1 MDSGISTV
9 RNLLY
14 IVLVLAILSIFANVY
29 LGMQLSKNSDELVG
43 FGLLLDEQM
52 KKNVVGQ
59 SEQLQLK
66 MDQIHLDMAGM
77 DAKMQKS
84 EDEFLKT
91 KLPNAMDSYFRT
103 RMPMIERQAM
113 KQIPH

>member
-43 FGLLLDEQM
+43 FGQLLDEQM
-52 KKNVVGQ
+52 KKNVVG
-59 SEQLQLK
+59 SR
-66 MDQIHLDMAGM
+66 
-77 DAKMQKS
+77 
-84 EDEFLKT
+84 
-91 KLPNAMDSYFRT
+91 NNCN
-103 RMPMIERQAM
+103 
-113 KQIPH
+113 

>member
-1 MDSGISTV
+1 
-9 RNLLY
+9 
-14 IVLVLAILSIFANVY
+14 
-29 LGMQLSKNSDELVG
+29 
-43 FGLLLDEQM
+43 
-52 KKNVVGQ
+52 
-59 SEQLQLK
+59 